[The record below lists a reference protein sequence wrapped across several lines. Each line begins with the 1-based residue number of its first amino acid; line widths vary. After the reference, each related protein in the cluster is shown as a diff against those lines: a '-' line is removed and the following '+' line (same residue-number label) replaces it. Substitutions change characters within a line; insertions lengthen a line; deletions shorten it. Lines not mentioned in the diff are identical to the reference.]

1 MRTLDRLLIADLKRM
16 WGQALAICLVL
27 ACGVA
32 TYTMS
37 LSTIQSIEVTYD
49 RYYSDYRFAD
59 VFVSLKRAPNLLA
72 ERIREI
78 PGVERIETRV
88 VRDVILDI
96 PGMVEPAT
104 CRLVSLPDHGQP
116 KLNAVYLRR
125 GRLPDPDVR
134 GEVLA
139 SELFADAHNLKPG
152 DTVQVIMGG
161 RQEKLRIV
169 GIGMS
174 PEYIYAIQPGQFLP
188 DNRHFG
194 VFWMPYQQMAAAF
207 NMEGAFNDLSIK
219 LLPRASE
226 QDVIAEVDRNTEAYG
241 GLGAYGRDDQI
252 SHRRVADE
260 IHQLSGMAYISPMI
274 FLAVAAFLFNLVFS
288 RIVHHQ
294 QEAIATLR
302 AFGYRPTEIG
312 VHYLKMLLILV
323 TFGFVL
329 GTGAGIYLMQRMVTH
344 YGEFFRFPILY
355 FEVAWDQLP
364 LAAGLS
370 LVVGLFGGAI
380 AIRRAMSLQPAVA
393 MQPEAPAV
401 YHKSWIERLVLSRFL
416 PRIEMMVFQRLKQ
429 NLRLTLF
436 SVLGMSLGV
445 ALLVLG
451 SFVEDSINYVIDVQ
465 FQRAQRQDILVTF
478 NEALSSRA
486 IHDAQHLPGV
496 EYVEAFRAAPVRLS
510 NGRNARRVSLMGLEQ
525 RPRLFRVLDQDV
537 QEVTLK
543 AGGLTISKKLA
554 ELLDVKRGDE
564 IHIQFLDG
572 RRQRSLVPIVAVFPD
587 YTEPRAYMF
596 REDMY
601 RLLREG
607 ESISGVFLSVDPLRL
622 NDFHQRL
629 KETPVAAGV
638 TLKQAALKSFHD
650 TIAENLRPMRITNA
664 LFASVIAFGVIYN
677 CALITLAER
686 SRDLATLR
694 ILGFTRGEV
703 SRVLLAELAI
713 ITLAALPI
721 GLPLGYMLSYFTT
734 LALDT
739 ETHRIPLVIT
749 RATFAYSAVVILVAA
764 TVSALI
770 VRRLIDKLDLIAVL
784 KVKA

>member
-1 MRTLDRLLIADLKRM
+1 MRTLNRLLISDLKRM
-16 WGQALAICLVL
+16 WGQVLAICLVL

-37 LSTIQSIEVTYD
+37 LSTIQSIEVTYA
-49 RYYSDYRFAD
+49 RYYSDFRFAD
-59 VFVSLKRAPNLLA
+59 IFVSLKRAPNLLA

-78 PGVERIETRV
+78 PGVEQIETRV

-104 CRLVSLPDHGQP
+104 SRLVSLPDHGQP

-139 SELFADAHNLKPG
+139 SELFADAHNLQPG

-188 DNRHFG
+188 DDRHFG

-226 QDVIAEVDRNTEAYG
+226 QDVIADVDRITEAYG
-241 GLGAYGRDDQI
+241 GLGAYTRDDQI

-329 GTGAGIYLMQRMVTH
+329 GTGAGIYLMQRMVKH
-344 YGEFFRFPILY
+344 YGEFFRFPILH

-380 AIRRAMSLQPAVA
+380 AIRRAMSL
-393 MQPEAPAV
+393 
-401 YHKSWIERLVLSRFL
+401 
-416 PRIEMMVFQRLKQ
+416 
-429 NLRLTLF
+429 
-436 SVLGMSLGV
+436 
-445 ALLVLG
+445 
-451 SFVEDSINYVIDVQ
+451 
-465 FQRAQRQDILVTF
+465 
-478 NEALSSRA
+478 
-486 IHDAQHLPGV
+486 
-496 EYVEAFRAAPVRLS
+496 
-510 NGRNARRVSLMGLEQ
+510 
-525 RPRLFRVLDQDV
+525 
-537 QEVTLK
+537 
-543 AGGLTISKKLA
+543 
-554 ELLDVKRGDE
+554 
-564 IHIQFLDG
+564 
-572 RRQRSLVPIVAVFPD
+572 
-587 YTEPRAYMF
+587 
-596 REDMY
+596 
-601 RLLREG
+601 
-607 ESISGVFLSVDPLRL
+607 
-622 NDFHQRL
+622 
-629 KETPVAAGV
+629 
-638 TLKQAALKSFHD
+638 
-650 TIAENLRPMRITNA
+650 
-664 LFASVIAFGVIYN
+664 
-677 CALITLAER
+677 
-686 SRDLATLR
+686 
-694 ILGFTRGEV
+694 
-703 SRVLLAELAI
+703 
-713 ITLAALPI
+713 
-721 GLPLGYMLSYFTT
+721 
-734 LALDT
+734 
-739 ETHRIPLVIT
+739 
-749 RATFAYSAVVILVAA
+749 
-764 TVSALI
+764 
-770 VRRLIDKLDLIAVL
+770 
-784 KVKA
+784 

>member
-1 MRTLDRLLIADLKRM
+1 MRTLNRLLIADLKRM

-37 LSTIQSIEVTYD
+37 LSTIRSIEVTCE

-104 CRLVSLPDHGQP
+104 CRLVSLPDHTQP
-116 KLNAVYLRR
+116 DLNDVYLRR
-125 GRLPDPDVR
+125 GRLPDPDAR

-139 SELFADAHNLKPG
+139 SELFADAHNLRPG

-161 RQEKLRIV
+161 RQEQLRIV
-169 GIGMS
+169 GIGIS

-194 VFWMPYQQMAAAF
+194 VLWMPYQQMAAAF

-219 LLPRASE
+219 LLPRASDL
-226 QDVIAEVDRNTEAYG
+226 DVIAAVDRITEPYG
-241 GLGAYGRDDQI
+241 GLGAYTRDDQV

-260 IHQLSGMAYISPMI
+260 ILQLNGMAYVSPMI

-288 RIVHHQ
+288 RIVYRQ

-302 AFGYRPTEIG
+302 AFGYRPAEIG
-312 VHYLKMLLILV
+312 THYLKMLLLLI
-323 TFGFVL
+323 TFGVVL
-329 GTGAGIYLMQRMVTH
+329 GIGAGIYLMQRMVSL
-344 YGEFFRFPILY
+344 YGAFFRFPVLY

-370 LVVGLFGGAI
+370 LIVGLFGGTVAI
-380 AIRRAMSLQPAVA
+380 HRAMSLPPAVA
-393 MQPEAPAV
+393 MQPAAPVV
-401 YHKSWIERLVLSRFL
+401 YRQSWFERLLLSRFV

-429 NLRLTLF
+429 NMRLTLF
-436 SVLGMSLGV
+436 SILGMALGV

-451 SFVEDSINYVIDVQ
+451 TFVEDSLNYMIDVQ

-478 NEALSSRA
+478 NETLSAGA

-496 EYVEAFRAAPVRLS
+496 VFAEAFRAAPAKLS
-510 NGRNARRVSLMGLEQ
+510 KGRRSRRVSLMGLEQ
-525 RPRLFRVLDQDV
+525 RPKLFRVLDRDV
-537 QEVTLK
+537 KEVTLQS
-543 AGGLTISKKLA
+543 GGLTISEKLA
-554 ELLDVKRGDE
+554 ELLDAKRGDE
-564 IHIQFLDG
+564 IDIQFLDG
-572 RRQRSLVPIVAVFPD
+572 RRERRTVPVVAVFPD
-587 YTEPRAYMF
+587 YTDPGAYML
-596 REDMY
+596 RDQLHD
-601 RLLREG
+601 LLREG
-607 ESISGVFLSVDPLRL
+607 DTVSGVFLSVDSLYL

-629 KETPVAAGV
+629 KETPMAAGV
-638 TLKQAALKSFHD
+638 TLKQAALQSFHD
-650 TIAENLRPMRITNA
+650 TIDENLRPMRITNA
-664 LFASVIAFGVIYN
+664 LFASLIAFGVIYN

-713 ITLAALPI
+713 ITLAALPL
-721 GLPLGYMLSYFTT
+721 GLPIGYLLSYFTT

-739 ETHRIPLVIT
+739 ETHRLPLVIS

-770 VRRLIDKLDLIAVL
+770 VRRLVDKLDLIAVL
-784 KVKA
+784 KVKV